1 MGKKCWNCKAEVL
14 PKDFFCKFCKKIQE
28 NVEIDEFEIFSMD
41 KSVFINLDL
50 LDKKHLE
57 LQMTFHPNKFISL
70 SKALDAV
77 FQDMK
82 NDDSQKKVILFS
94 PSAAS
99 FDSFKNFEERGKY
112 FNKLITKYL

>member
-1 MGKKCWNCKAEVL
+1 LEEFLKKGDHFKL
-14 PKDFFCKFCKKIQE
+14 SKKFYQNIKGYIFGINYIKFVNDLKNKI
-28 NVEIDEFEIFSMD
+28 
-41 KSVFINLDL
+41 KL
-50 LDKKHLE
+50 K
-57 LQMTFHPNKFISL
+57 KFISL